1 MIFCIVPLKKNN
13 FCPLYN
19 VEKYHV
25 AVRNSNYRPI
35 ILFSL
40 CDSIRYNTLPFSIR
54 KVWNVLYVNDILK
67 LDFCHKKGKKLKFW
81 KELQAPIC
89 LSQWNIFRIISYQ
102 LFLLHHKIN
111 LQLNNLGHYHG
122 FGDNDLLLLQEIFVF
137 NLLAMLVS
145 ILWKKIPV
153 NEKFES
159 RKINNQWRYEQA
171 ASFFFYW
178 LFFCCC

>member
-1 MIFCIVPLKKNN
+1 MIVYVTI
-13 FCPLYN
+13 
-19 VEKYHV
+19 
-25 AVRNSNYRPI
+25 
-35 ILFSL
+35 
-40 CDSIRYNTLPFSIR
+40 PFSIR

-89 LSQWNIFRIISYQ
+89 LSQWNIFPIISYQ

-122 FGDNDLLLLQEIFVF
+122 FGDNDLLLLQEIWFSI
-137 NLLAMLVS
+137 S

-171 ASFFFYW
+171 ASFF
-178 LFFCCC
+178 LIGFFCCF